1 MKSKL
6 KNYPQ
11 NPNRSLKYPRSQNKL
26 QLARKN
32 VQRKVKKNAQNRKL
46 AKGKVRKVPT
56 SPSVVRLA
64 TRSEKMLK
72 MEPKIKFRNWL

>member
-1 MKSKL
+1 MSVKLKL

-11 NPNRSLKYPRSQNKL
+11 NLNRSLKYRRKRNKL
-26 QLARKN
+26 QVARKN
-32 VQRKVKKNAQNRKL
+32 VRRNVKKNAPNRKL

-64 TRSEKMLK
+64 TTSEKMSEDGSQK
-72 MEPKIKFRNWL
+72 